1 MKIFAGCVMLGI
13 WDIWNSGYWGYRMF
27 EVCNVWDVECWGCE
41 MFEMKDI
48 RDEGCWGCEMFEMK
62 NVRDEGC
69 LGCKFFGIW
78 DIRNVWCSRYGMFGM
93 RCMGWL
99 GCEMWVAGC
108 SLGCS
113 MLIFKMLFQIT
124 LFKYMISEVGKY
136 CYEFVLDECLCSE
149 NISLNTDFKILWN
162 YCFLRFLV
170 LCKEMTSIIFSYWAK
185 IGLITK

>member
-1 MKIFAGCVMLGI
+1 
-13 WDIWNSGYWGYRMF
+13 MF
-27 EVCNVWDVECWGCE
+27 EMWNVGDVGCSRWRIFE
-41 MFEMKDI
+41 MKDVGDVKCSRWRMFEMKDVW
-48 RDEGCWGCEMFEMK
+48 D
-62 NVRDEGC
+62 VS
-69 LGCKFFGIW
+69 FFGIW

-136 CYEFVLDECLCSE
+136 CYEFVLDECLCLE